1 MKLIIDIHDHI
12 YSMVTNTGT
21 FGCYRFNTSK
31 AIRQG
36 VPLDKIRTEITEEIE
51 AYRMSDWEA
60 NDLLADG
67 LQLALNIIDG
77 AIEEG
82 VNT

>member
-1 MKLIIDIHDHI
+1 MKLIINI
-12 YSMVTNTGT
+12 
-21 FGCYRFNTSK
+21 SK
-31 AIRQG
+31 EAYNGIKIGMRNRDDMREVGEAIENG
-36 VPLDKIRTEITEEIE
+36 IPFDKIRTEITEEIE

-82 VNT
+82 DES

>member
-1 MKLIIDIHDHI
+1 MSHSLRAKLSGLRYKKIISDKDYHRL
-12 YSMVTNTGT
+12 
-21 FGCYRFNTSK
+21 CK
-31 AIRQG
+31 ALDNEG
-36 VPLDKIRTEITEEIE
+36 VLDKIRAEITEEIE
-51 AYRMSDWEA
+51 AYRISDWEA

-67 LQLALNIIDG
+67 LQLALNIING